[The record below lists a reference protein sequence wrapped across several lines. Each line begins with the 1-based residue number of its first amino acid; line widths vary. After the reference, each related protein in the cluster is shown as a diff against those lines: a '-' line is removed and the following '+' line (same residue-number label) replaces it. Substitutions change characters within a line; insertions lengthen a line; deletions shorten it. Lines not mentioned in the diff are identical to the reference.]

1 MRRGLAKQIEAVW
14 ILKYSQNTN
23 FCMRETNVFQNKTFY
38 RYSNYSDK
46 KFSEIYGIQFNT
58 QTKKKLEE
66 NCNKYFIKIILKIW
80 LPSFFLPHPSCALL
94 DIYFWVTLF
103 LKIELLTFCITRS
116 WIFYTPVLLLIKITF
131 L

>member
-1 MRRGLAKQIEAVW
+1 MSFKTKRFIDTQIIQIKNLV
-14 ILKYSQNTN
+14 
-23 FCMRETNVFQNKTFY
+23 
-38 RYSNYSDK
+38 RYMAYNSIRK
-46 KFSEIYGIQFNT
+46 R
-58 QTKKKLEE
+58 KKKLEE

-80 LPSFFLPHPSCALL
+80 LPSFFLLHPSCALL